1 MQDKF
6 VEIKNAKRFMAAAA
20 RIHHHNL
27 KGVERMALV
36 YGDPGLGKTETAIQY
51 AATSGALFI
60 RMRKLMNARWLLR
73 ELVRELG
80 DYPARYT
87 ETLFNQVIDLL
98 DRKKRTLILDEVDY
112 FTSDS
117 KVTET
122 LRDIHDLV
130 GTPMIF
136 IGMSQADKRLKR
148 YPHLYDRFVEVL
160 KFQPL
165 DREDIELMVK
175 ELSNIN
181 FGGDAVDRILD
192 LSEGKIRRVLGLI
205 HRTEYV
211 AQNNRLKSVSAKE
224 ISAK

>member
-6 VEIKNAKRFMAAAA
+6 VEIKNVKRFRAAIT

-27 KGVERMALV
+27 KGVERMALI
-36 YGDPGLGKTETAIQY
+36 YGDPGLGKTETALQY
-51 AATSGALFI
+51 ASGNGALFI
-60 RMRKLMNARWLLR
+60 RMRKLMNARWVLR
-73 ELVRELG
+73 ELVSELG
-80 DYPARYT
+80 DSPARYT
-87 ETLFNQVIDLL
+87 EALFNQVIDLL
-98 DRKKRTLILDEVDY
+98 ERKKKTLIFDEVDY

-122 LRDIHDLV
+122 LRDIHDIT

-136 IGMSQADKRLKR
+136 LGMGQADKRLKR

-165 DREDIELMVK
+165 DREDVELMVK
-175 ELSNIN
+175 ELSNIS
-181 FGGDAVDRILD
+181 FTEDAIDKIAE

-205 HRTEYV
+205 HRMEYI
-211 AQNNRLKSVSAKE
+211 AQNNKIRT
-224 ISAK
+224 ISAKDVR

>member
-6 VEIKNAKRFMAAAA
+6 VEIKNAKRFRAAVA
-20 RIHHHNL
+20 RVHHHNL
-27 KGVERMALV
+27 KGIERMALI

-51 AATSGALFI
+51 AAGNGAIFL

-73 ELVRELG
+73 DLVKELG

-87 ETLFNQVIDLL
+87 EGLFNQVVDLL
-98 DRKKRTLILDEVDY
+98 ERKKKTLILDEVDY

-122 LRDIHDLV
+122 LRDIHDIT

-136 IGMSQADKRLKR
+136 IGMNQADKRLKR
-148 YPHLYDRFVEVL
+148 YPHLYDRFVEIV

-165 DREDIELMVK
+165 DREDVELMVK

-181 FGGDAVDRILD
+181 FSEDAIDRITE

-205 HRTEYV
+205 HRMEYT
-211 AQNNRLKSVSAKE
+211 AQNNKLKS
-224 ISAK
+224 ISAKDVI

>member
-1 MQDKF
+1 MKDQF
-6 VEIKNAKRFMAAAA
+6 VPIKNTRRFQQAVD

-27 KGVERMALV
+27 KGVERMVLI

-51 AATSGALFI
+51 ASSNGAIFL

-73 ELVRELG
+73 DLVRELG
-80 DYPARYT
+80 DYPVRYT
-87 ETLFNQVIDLL
+87 EGLFNQVIDLFE
-98 DRKKRTLILDEVDY
+98 RKKKTLILDEVDY

-122 LRDIHDLV
+122 LRDIHDIT

-136 IGMSQADKRLKR
+136 VGMNQADKRLKR
-148 YPHLYDRFVEVL
+148 YPHLYDRFVEIV

-165 DREDIELMVK
+165 DREDVGLMVR

-181 FGGDAVDRILD
+181 FSEDAIDKVVE

-205 HRTEYV
+205 HRMEYI
-211 AQNNRLKSVSAKE
+211 AQNNRLKS
-224 ISAK
+224 ISAKDVK